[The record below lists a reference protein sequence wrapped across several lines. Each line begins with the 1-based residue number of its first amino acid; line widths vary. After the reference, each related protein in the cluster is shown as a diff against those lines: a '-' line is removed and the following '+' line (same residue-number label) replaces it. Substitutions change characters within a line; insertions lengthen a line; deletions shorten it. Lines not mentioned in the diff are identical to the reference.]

1 MANKNELQVA
11 ITGESSSATK
21 ALGAFAEAAKTTA
34 EKVTEH
40 FGGMTGELAK
50 LALGFGSLASLGS
63 LAMGKAVEGLK
74 AIIEYIPESIEATH
88 KLVENFEGL
97 HVTADMS
104 VEDFNKWNAVMEL
117 SNSSADSL
125 NDIVRGMERG
135 IKMHSASLVANG
147 VFASEAALHHATLAE
162 YIGAVVKKME
172 EYGDATDRD
181 QLLLDAFGR
190 GGMQFAATLVKINEN
205 MKEGLELGEKQGVLT
220 QKAIADQNELERVKG
235 RVALEQK
242 VLQSLTSDATIQMD
256 IALQKSKAEALRAAA
271 EGIALNQAIASG
283 LVQVRTRTVEY
294 EDEQHQ
300 LATQTIVD
308 LAATKKAYQEILEQQ
323 TSLISHEAKMESMR
337 ERREL
342 VAKAAQE
349 HTKLPDDFYDPK
361 KAEKEAAAK
370 REGEARAK
378 EAKAV
383 LNTLQEEGHRLAAED
398 LKTLEA
404 TTIEEKKRQAVL
416 EAGARLQAAIRKI
429 NTEVDKSPGA
439 KNQAEG
445 EKDRLAAFKLYD
457 DEVAKIERE
466 SAAKSVEEAKKAAE
480 EKVAAVKK
488 AHEELKKSLAEL
500 SLINGPLGRGEIGTQ
515 LDSFGAKGSAEAQ
528 AVKQYKLEVH
538 WDETAAQGAQAG
550 LKQFVAQADNEW
562 GVWHAFTLQSLN
574 GAQNGF
580 DRFLISLV
588 DKHTTATEKLKALS
602 ADLARTTLQGL
613 AQVAS
618 RQLVNWGIEKTISAW
633 KKTDNVVT
641 TASTAA
647 AAAAKGAIDVTA
659 ATTSVAS
666 SEVQTA
672 AAESTMA
679 AKIYAWY
686 STMGPWAIPAAAAT
700 IAAVIAAINGI
711 GKITAHATGGIID
724 RPTLA
729 LMGEAGAEVVAPEH
743 DFLHWANELGSAHY
757 NLGANIGAQHGQA
770 QRLQVQAGSYAGAAA
785 AQVRSGNAG
794 GGSVDLRGAIIA
806 GSGVESSRIIGNL
819 VKQHLDDYNRRKG

>member
-1 MANKNELQVA
+1 M
-11 ITGESSSATK
+11 
-21 ALGAFAEAAKTTA
+21 
-34 EKVTEH
+34 
-40 FGGMTGELAK
+40 
-50 LALGFGSLASLGS
+50 
-63 LAMGKAVEGLK
+63 
-74 AIIEYIPESIEATH
+74 
-88 KLVENFEGL
+88 
-97 HVTADMS
+97 
-104 VEDFNKWNAVMEL
+104 
-117 SNSSADSL
+117 
-125 NDIVRGMERG
+125 
-135 IKMHSASLVANG
+135 
-147 VFASEAALHHATLAE
+147 
-162 YIGAVVKKME
+162 
-172 EYGDATDRD
+172 
-181 QLLLDAFGR
+181 
-190 GGMQFAATLVKINEN
+190 
-205 MKEGLELGEKQGVLT
+205 
-220 QKAIADQNELERVKG
+220 
-235 RVALEQK
+235 
-242 VLQSLTSDATIQMD
+242 
-256 IALQKSKAEALRAAA
+256 
-271 EGIALNQAIASG
+271 
-283 LVQVRTRTVEY
+283 
-294 EDEQHQ
+294 
-300 LATQTIVD
+300 
-308 LAATKKAYQEILEQQ
+308 
-323 TSLISHEAKMESMR
+323 
-337 ERREL
+337 
-342 VAKAAQE
+342 
-349 HTKLPDDFYDPK
+349 
-361 KAEKEAAAK
+361 
-370 REGEARAK
+370 
-378 EAKAV
+378 
-383 LNTLQEEGHRLAAED
+383 
-398 LKTLEA
+398 
-404 TTIEEKKRQAVL
+404 
-416 EAGARLQAAIRKI
+416 
-429 NTEVDKSPGA
+429 
-439 KNQAEG
+439 
-445 EKDRLAAFKLYD
+445 
-457 DEVAKIERE
+457 AKIERE

-580 DRFLISLV
+580 DRFLVSLV

>member
-1 MANKNELQVA
+1 M
-11 ITGESSSATK
+11 I
-21 ALGAFAEAAKTTA
+21 
-34 EKVTEH
+34 
-40 FGGMTGELAK
+40 
-50 LALGFGSLASLGS
+50 
-63 LAMGKAVEGLK
+63 
-74 AIIEYIPESIEATH
+74 
-88 KLVENFEGL
+88 
-97 HVTADMS
+97 AD
-104 VEDFNKWNAVMEL
+104 W
-117 SNSSADSL
+117 
-125 NDIVRGMERG
+125 
-135 IKMHSASLVANG
+135 
-147 VFASEAALHHATLAE
+147 
-162 YIGAVVKKME
+162 
-172 EYGDATDRD
+172 DATNAAAVAYIQHLREISAMNV
-181 QLLLDAFGR
+181 LDA
-190 GGMQFAATLVKINEN
+190 
-205 MKEGLELGEKQGVLT
+205 
-220 QKAIADQNELERVKG
+220 
-235 RVALEQK
+235 
-242 VLQSLTSDATIQMD
+242 SDAGVT
-256 IALQKSKAEALRAAA
+256 
-271 EGIALNQAIASG
+271 
-283 LVQVRTRTVEY
+283 
-294 EDEQHQ
+294 
-300 LATQTIVD
+300 
-308 LAATKKAYQEILEQQ
+308 TKPKYTEPA
-323 TSLISHEAKMESMR
+323 
-337 ERREL
+337 
-342 VAKAAQE
+342 
-349 HTKLPDDFYDPK
+349 YDPK

-580 DRFLISLV
+580 DRFLVSLV